1 MPISDWAVRGALPA
15 RNFKPEGVRVLGPQ
29 RAVLAGYLDEGK
41 LEKNQA
47 VIYLVDQGGARQVH
61 SEQGWIEALDVA
73 GSVAFAV
80 HAILK
85 PDGSG
90 SQYGLRKSLDGGATW
105 SLAGPIPAPSV
116 TQILAVSAQE
126 AWVLGEG
133 VLMQTTDAGSSWYPV
148 NAPGERNS
156 VVERLARVGE
166 AVLILGDG
174 VLATRDGGNSWEQR
188 GFDGLRVGAVSG
200 GMVAAYSPTE
210 VRLGLINEGGGT
222 WYASFAKKMVPF
234 RLLAEGDSA
243 WMLALPMGEG
253 SGERIGSG
261 VLLYETQDRG
271 KSWQSVLIRCS
282 PREEAI
288 DIGPDG
294 SALAVAPEAQLLSPK

>member
-1 MPISDWAVRGALPA
+1 MPIADWAVRGTLPA
-15 RNFKPEGVRVLGPQ
+15 RNFKPEAVRVLGPE
-29 RAVLAGYLDEGK
+29 RALIAGYLDEGR

-47 VIYLVDQGGARQVH
+47 VIYLIDRNEVRQVH
-61 SEQGWIEALDVA
+61 SEQGWIEALDAA

-90 SQYGLRKSLDGGATW
+90 SQYGLRKSVDGGATW
-105 SLAGPIPAPSV
+105 KLAGPIPAQSV
-116 TQILAVSAQE
+116 TQLLAVSGEE

-133 VLMQTTDAGSSWYPV
+133 VLMQTTDSGSSWYPV
-148 NAPGERNS
+148 TAPGERNS
-156 VVERLARVGE
+156 AVERLARVGE
-166 AVLILGDG
+166 AILILGEG

-210 VRLGLINEGGGT
+210 VRLGIIDETGGT

-234 RLLAEGDSA
+234 RLLADGDSA

-261 VLLYETQDRG
+261 VLLYETRDRG

-294 SALAVAPEAQLLSPK
+294 SAIAVAPEAQLMAPK

>member
-1 MPISDWAVRGALPA
+1 MPISEWAVRGTLPA
-15 RNFKPEGVRVLGPQ
+15 RNFKPEAVRALGSQ
-29 RAVLAGYLDEGK
+29 RALIAGYLDEGR

-47 VIYLVDQGGARQVH
+47 VIYLVDRAEVRQVH

-90 SQYGLRKSLDGGATW
+90 SQYGLRKSVDGGATW
-105 SLAGPIPAPSV
+105 KLAGPIPAQSV
-116 TQILAVSAQE
+116 TQLLAVSADE

-133 VLMQTTDAGSSWYPV
+133 VLMQTTDSGASWYSV
-148 NAPGERNS
+148 TAPGERNS
-156 VVERLARVGE
+156 VVERLGRVGQ
-166 AVLILGDG
+166 AILILGDG

-210 VRLGLINEGGGT
+210 VRLGIIDETGGT

-243 WMLALPMGEG
+243 WMLALPMGEA

-261 VLLYETQDRG
+261 VLLYETRDRG
-271 KSWQSVLIRCS
+271 KSWQSVLVRCS

-288 DIGPDG
+288 DIAPDG
-294 SALAVAPEAQLLSPK
+294 SALAVAPEAQLLAPK

>member
-1 MPISDWAVRGALPA
+1 MPISDWAVRGTLPA
-15 RNFKPEGVRVLGPQ
+15 RNFKPEAVRVLGPE
-29 RAVLAGYLDEGK
+29 RALVAGYLDEGR

-47 VIYLVDQGGARQVH
+47 AIYLVDRNEARQVH

-90 SQYGLRKSLDGGATW
+90 SQYGLRKSVDGGATW
-105 SLAGPIPAPSV
+105 KLAGPIPAQSV
-116 TQILAVSAQE
+116 TQLLAVSGEE

-133 VLMQTTDAGSSWYPV
+133 VLMQTTDSGSSWYPV
-148 NAPGERNS
+148 TAPGERNS
-156 VVERLARVGE
+156 AVERLARVGE
-166 AVLILGDG
+166 AVLILGEG
-174 VLATRDGGNSWEQR
+174 VLASRDGGNSWEQR
-188 GFDGLRVGAVSG
+188 GFEGLRVGAVSG

-210 VRLGLINEGGGT
+210 VRLGIINEAGGT

-234 RLLAEGDSA
+234 RLVTEGDRA

-261 VLLYETQDRG
+261 VLLYETRDSG

-294 SALAVAPEAQLLSPK
+294 SAIAVAPEAQLMAPK